1 VAGELREE
9 KLLEKLRA
17 FCLALPETSETD
29 SFGHPN
35 FRAGKR
41 TFAVYEHYKGRASL
55 AVKLPR
61 ADGQALLSDPRFYVT
76 PYSGKHGWVSL
87 WVDEPVSWKLVE
99 DLVLE
104 SYREVALKRMLAAL
118 DRARGKD

>member
-1 VAGELREE
+1 MRGGLQGE
-9 KLLEKLRA
+9 KLLVKLRA

-61 ADGQALLSDPRFYVT
+61 PDGQALLADPRFYVT
-76 PYSGKHGWVSL
+76 PYSGNHGWVSL
-87 WVDEPVSWKLVE
+87 WVDSPVSWTLVE
-99 DLVLE
+99 DLVLK
-104 SYREVALKRMLAAL
+104 SYREVALRRMLSAL
-118 DRARGKD
+118 ERERR